1 MEQTRHTA
9 TTQEALL
16 SREYAG
22 AVNLLAH
29 PVAGLAAAGALG
41 MGMAG
46 HALGLWMG
54 TVAGM
59 AEVSRKLLAAG
70 AQQPQPPRQATV
82 LKLVA
87 SRPAAAAG
95 PARKV
100 ETPVAPAAAGKAKMP
115 AGIARPQAPDD
126 LKAIS
131 GIGPKLE
138 KALNDLGVWSY
149 GQIAALSEA
158 EIAWLD
164 DRMGFSGRI
173 GRDDWIGQARA
184 LDSSRTT
191 PGAEG

>member
-1 MEQTRHTA
+1 MRITEHTRPTA
-9 TTQEALL
+9 TTQEPLL
-16 SREYAG
+16 SQEYAS

-29 PVAGLAAAGALG
+29 PVAGLAAASALG
-41 MGMAG
+41 IGIAG

-70 AQQPQPPRQATV
+70 APQAQPRRQAAV
-82 LKLVA
+82 LKLVS
-87 SRPAAAAG
+87 SRPAGKAEASA
-95 PARKV
+95 
-100 ETPVAPAAAGKAKMP
+100 APAAAKP

-138 KALNDLGVWSY
+138 KVLNDQGIWSY

-173 GRDDWIGQARA
+173 GRDDWVGQARA
-184 LDSSRTT
+184 L
-191 PGAEG
+191 AKA